1 MKTDDR
7 CMTLVHR
14 LVPFLQVALGLLFAL
29 LVLLQWFSFPGQF
42 AHQARTHPED
52 ADLRWPLTFF
62 VGVLILC
69 VQVVVV
75 CTWRL
80 LSMVRQDVI
89 FTASALR
96 WVDAILVALGAGWTL
111 AAAGSLWA
119 VWGADDPGTPLLL
132 FVVLLVG
139 AAFGLVVVVM
149 RELLRQAAGL
159 RTELAEVI

>member
-1 MKTDDR
+1 MN
-7 CMTLVHR
+7 LVYR
-14 LVPFLQVALGLLFAL
+14 LVPLLQAALVLLFAL
-29 LVLLQWFSFPGQF
+29 LLMLQWFSFPGQF
-42 AHQARTHPED
+42 AHVAREHPED
-52 ADLRWPLTFF
+52 ADLRWPLTIF

-96 WVDAILVALGAGWTL
+96 WVDVIIGALGTAWVL

-132 FVVLLVG
+132 FVVLLVA
-139 AAFGLVVVVM
+139 AAFSLVVVVM
-149 RELLRQAAGL
+149 RELLRQATSL
-159 RTELAEVI
+159 RTELADVI

>member
-1 MKTDDR
+1 
-7 CMTLVHR
+7 MTLVHR
-14 LVPFLQVALGLLFAL
+14 LVPLLQMALGLLFAL
-29 LVLLQWFSFPGQF
+29 LVMLQWFSFPGQF
-42 AHQARTHPED
+42 AHVAHEHPEE
-52 ADLRWPLTFF
+52 AHLRWPLTFF

-89 FTASALR
+89 FTARALR
-96 WVDAILVALGAGWTL
+96 WVDVIIGALGTGWVL

-132 FVVLLVG
+132 FVILLVG
-139 AAFGLVVVVM
+139 AAFGLVVVVL
-149 RELLRQAAGL
+149 RELLRQAGSL
-159 RTELAEVI
+159 RSELAEVI

>member
-1 MKTDDR
+1 
-7 CMTLVHR
+7 MTLVRR
-14 LVPFLQVALGLLFAL
+14 LVPLLQAALVLLFGLLL
-29 LVLLQWFSFPGQF
+29 MLQWFSFPGQF
-42 AHQARTHPED
+42 AYVAREHPDQAH
-52 ADLRWPLTFF
+52 LRWPLTLF

-80 LSMVRQDVI
+80 LSMVRRDVI

-96 WVDAILVALGAGWTL
+96 WVDVVIGALATAWVL

-119 VWGADDPGTPLLL
+119 VWGADDPGAPLLL
-132 FVVLLVG
+132 FVVLLVL

-149 RELLRQAAGL
+149 RELLRQAASL

>member
-1 MKTDDR
+1 
-7 CMTLVHR
+7 MTLVHR
-14 LVPFLQVALGLLFAL
+14 LVPLLQTALGLLFAL
-29 LVLLQWFSFPGQF
+29 LVMLQWFSFPGQF
-42 AHQARTHPED
+42 AHVAREHPD
-52 ADLRWPLTFF
+52 QADLRWPLTAF

-69 VQVVVV
+69 IQVVVV

-96 WVDAILVALGAGWTL
+96 WVDVIVGALATGWVL

-132 FVVLLVG
+132 FVILLVG
-139 AAFGLVVVVM
+139 AAFGLVVVVL
-149 RELLRQAAGL
+149 RELLRQATGL

>member
-1 MKTDDR
+1 
-7 CMTLVHR
+7 MTLVHR
-14 LVPFLQVALGLLFAL
+14 LVPLLQAGLALLFAL
-29 LVLLQWFSFPGQF
+29 LVMLQWFSFPGQF
-42 AHQARTHPED
+42 AHVASEHPED
-52 ADLRWPLTFF
+52 ADLRWPLTVF

-69 VQVVVV
+69 IQVVVV

-89 FTASALR
+89 FTALALR
-96 WVDAILVALGAGWTL
+96 WVDVIIGSLVTGWLL

-132 FVVLLVG
+132 FVILLVG
-139 AAFGLVVVVM
+139 AAFGLVVVVL

-159 RTELAEVI
+159 RSELAEVI

>member
-1 MKTDDR
+1 
-7 CMTLVHR
+7 MTRVHR
-14 LVPFLQVALGLLFAL
+14 LVPLLQAALGLLFAL

-42 AHQARTHPED
+42 AHVAREHPAQ
-52 ADLRWPLTFF
+52 ADLRWPLTIF

-89 FTASALR
+89 FTGTALR
-96 WVDAILVALGAGWTL
+96 WVDAIIGALATAWVL

-139 AAFGLVVVVM
+139 AAFGLVVVVL

-159 RTELAEVI
+159 RTELAGVI